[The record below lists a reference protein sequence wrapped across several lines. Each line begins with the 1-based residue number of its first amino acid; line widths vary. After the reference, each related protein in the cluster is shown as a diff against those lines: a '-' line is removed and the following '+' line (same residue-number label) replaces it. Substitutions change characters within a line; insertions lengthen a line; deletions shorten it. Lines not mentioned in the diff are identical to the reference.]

1 MALTAKDIRFVDAY
15 MLKPD
20 PSEAARAAGSSA
32 KRARQAGYE
41 LLTKPDVA
49 AEIERRQ
56 AERSKQTG
64 IDAAWVLRRL
74 AEEAE
79 ADLADIYTEHGTL
92 KPVNEWPLVW
102 RKGLVQGIKVD
113 EIYEGRG
120 EGRELVGLVKEV
132 KLSDRIK
139 RLELIG
145 KHIGVKAFEETVRVK
160 GLEGLGERLS
170 RAAYRLK
177 SEESNG

>member
-1 MALTAKDIRFVDAY
+1 MPLTAKDIRFIDDYMISLDA
-15 MLKPD
+15 
-20 PSEAARAAGSSA
+20 SHAARAAGSSA

-41 LLTKPDVA
+41 YLTKPDVA
-49 AEIERRQ
+49 AEIAKRQ

-64 IDAAWVLRRL
+64 IDAAWLLKRL
-74 AEEAE
+74 AEEAN
-79 ADLADIYTEHGTL
+79 ADIADIYNEHGTL
-92 KPVNEWPLVW
+92 KPVSEWPMVW

-113 EIYEGRG
+113 ELFEGRG
-120 EGRELVGLVKEV
+120 DDREMVGLVKEV

-160 GLEGLGERLS
+160 GLEGLGERLA
-170 RAAYRLK
+170 RASKRLTG
-177 SEESNG
+177 E

>member
-64 IDAAWVLRRL
+64 IDAAWVLKRL
-74 AEEAE
+74 AEEAN
-79 ADLADIYTEHGTL
+79 ADLADLYTDEGAL
-92 KPVNEWPLVW
+92 KPVKEWPLIW
-102 RKGLVQGIKVD
+102 RQGLVAGVEAEEIKGGGAEEPVLGYLRK
-113 EIYEGRG
+113 I
-120 EGRELVGLVKEV
+120 

-170 RAAYRLK
+170 RAAHRLK
-177 SEESNG
+177 SEESNR